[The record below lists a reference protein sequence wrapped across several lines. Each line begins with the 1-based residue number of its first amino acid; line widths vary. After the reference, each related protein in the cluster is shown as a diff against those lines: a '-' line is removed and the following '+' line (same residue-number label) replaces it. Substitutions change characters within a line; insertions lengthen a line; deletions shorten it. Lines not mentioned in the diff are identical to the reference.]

1 MKQAELSSHSVMN
14 TTKAYSARDCRRR
27 LHIVAEVLFSVTYT
41 NPLGLVSIHPSI
53 SIDFFTITF
62 KYLPLRQG
70 SLHS

>member
-14 TTKAYSARDCRRR
+14 TTKAYSARDCRKR
-27 LHIVAEVLFSVTYT
+27 LYIMAEVMFSVTYT

-53 SIDFFTITF
+53 CIDFFTITF
-62 KYLPLRQG
+62 RYLPLRQG